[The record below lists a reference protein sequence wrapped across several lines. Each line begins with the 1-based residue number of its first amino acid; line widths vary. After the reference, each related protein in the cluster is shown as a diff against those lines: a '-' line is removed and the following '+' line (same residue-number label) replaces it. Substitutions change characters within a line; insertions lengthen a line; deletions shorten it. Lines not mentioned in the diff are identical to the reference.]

1 MLDSNPV
8 ASIVAIVG
16 LIIFVGMVVTFAHIV
31 MSDDIGKLKKFLW
44 IVLIL
49 IAPLVGIILYY
60 LVDG

>member
-1 MLDSNPV
+1 MLDFNPV